1 MLPRTMTFP
10 NATIGILVGLHA
22 EARIA
27 RALGPVQ
34 IGGGLPPG
42 ARAATLRL
50 IETGATALLSFGLA
64 GGLDP
69 NLPPGT
75 LVIPAQILHHGQ
87 TYPADPALLSW
98 LGGPTTPLLLATD
111 TPIATAT
118 AKHTLFTHPGATAV
132 DLESGELASIATAH
146 RLPFAALRVICD
158 PATATL
164 PPAALAALDSSGAI
178 GALRIA
184 ASLLR
189 HPTQLPALL
198 RLAADAAAAHATLRQ
213 HTASLP

>member
-1 MLPRTMTFP
+1 MTYP
-10 NATIGILVGLHA
+10 TAITGVLVGLVA

-27 RALGPVQ
+27 RALGPVE

-50 IETGATALLSFGLA
+50 IDAGATALLSFGLA

-69 NLPPGT
+69 ALPPGT
-75 LVIPAQILHHGQ
+75 LIIPAEILHRGQ

-98 LGGPTTPLLLATD
+98 LGGPTTQRLLAAES
-111 TPIATAT
+111 PIATAA
-118 AKHTLFTHPGATAV
+118 AKQALFVTTGATAV
-132 DLESGELASIATAH
+132 DLESGELAAIAAAR
-146 RLPFAALRVICD
+146 RLPCAALRVICD
-158 PATATL
+158 PATTTL
-164 PPAALAALDSSGAI
+164 PPAALAALDGNGAI

-198 RLAADAAAAHATLRQ
+198 RLAADAAAAHATLRRY
-213 HTASLP
+213 TATLT

>member
-1 MLPRTMTFP
+1 MPLPHT
-10 NATIGILVGLHA
+10 TIGILAGLRA

-27 RALGPVQ
+27 RALGPVE

-50 IETGATALLSFGLA
+50 IGTGAPALLSFGLA

-69 NLPPGT
+69 ALPPGT
-75 LVIPAQILHHGQ
+75 LIIPAAILHHGQ
-87 TYPADPALLSW
+87 IYPADPALLSW
-98 LGGPTTPLLLATD
+98 LGGPTTQRLLATD
-111 TPIATAT
+111 TPIATAS
-118 AKHTLFTHPGATAV
+118 AKHALFSTTGATAV

-158 PATATL
+158 PATTTL
-164 PPAALAALDSSGAI
+164 PPAALAALDNTGAI

-198 RLAADAAAAHATLRQ
+198 RLAADAATAHATLRRY
-213 HTASLP
+213 TATLI